1 MITKIATKNR
11 EEWKA
16 LRKQYIGGS
25 DAASV
30 VGMNPYKSAYAL
42 WAEKTGK
49 IPEFEGN
56 LATDVGAY
64 MEDFIAKRFE
74 QETGKKVRRENSSIL
89 NDQYPWAIA
98 NYDRLVV
105 GEDAGVECKF
115 TDSLN
120 LKRYKNGEYPERFYA
135 QCVHYL
141 GMSGKKRWYLAV
153 LIGNK
158 EFKWFTIERDEEE
171 IAALMG
177 AEKSFM
183 YNNVKSNT
191 PPSVDGTES
200 TTETIRTVFPDS
212 NSDSVSLYAYDAD
225 LRKYMALGEQIDA
238 LQAQKDEVANRV
250 KAFLGESGG
259 GESDRFKVSWTSSN
273 RSTFDSKRFAK
284 DHADIDLSEYY
295 KNTPVRTFRVT
306 EKG

>member
-30 VGMNPYKSAYAL
+30 IGMNPYKSAYAL

-49 IPEFEGN
+49 APEFEGN

-141 GMSGKKRWYLAV
+141 AVSGKKRWYLAV

-171 IAALMG
+171 IAALMK

-183 YNNVKSNT
+183 YNNVQTKT
-191 PPSVDGTES
+191 PPMVDGAES
-200 TTETIRTVFPDS
+200 TTETIKTVFPES
-212 NSDSVSLYAYDAD
+212 NSDSVSLYAYDTD
-225 LRKYMALGEQIDA
+225 LRQYMALGEQIDA

-250 KAFLGESGG
+250 KAFLGESWG
-259 GESDRFKVSWTSSN
+259 GESDRFKVSWTSSK

-295 KNTPVRTFRVT
+295 KNTTVRTFRVT

>member
-1 MITKIATKNR
+1 MITKILTKNR
-11 EEWKA
+11 EEWKS

-30 VGMNPYKSAYAL
+30 IGMNPYKSPYAL

-56 LATDVGAY
+56 LATDVGVY

-74 QETGKKVRRENSSIL
+74 QETGKKVRRENASIL
-89 NDQYPWAIA
+89 NSEYPWAIA

-105 GEDAGVECKF
+105 GEDAGLECKY

-141 GMSGKKRWYLAV
+141 AVSGKKRWYLAV

-177 AEKSFM
+177 EEKKMAECIKT
-183 YNNVKSNT
+183 NT
-191 PPSVDGTES
+191 PPTVDGTDS
-200 TTETIRTVFPDS
+200 TTKTISTIFADS
-212 NSDSVSLYAYDAD
+212 NEDSVNLYAYESD
-225 LRKYMALGEQIDA
+225 LRQYMALGEQIEA
-238 LQAQKDEVANRV
+238 LQAQKDEMANKV
-250 KAFLGESGG
+250 KAFLREAGRGESNH
-259 GESDRFKVSWTSSN
+259 FKVSWTSSS
-273 RSTFDSKRFAK
+273 RSSFDSKRFAK
-284 DHADIDLSEYY
+284 DHPDVDLSAYY
-295 KNTPVRTFRVT
+295 KYSTVRTFRVT
-306 EKG
+306 ER

>member
-11 EEWKA
+11 EEWKS

-30 VGMNPYKSAYAL
+30 LGMNPYKSAYAL

-74 QETGKKVRRENSSIL
+74 QETGKKVRRENASIL

-105 GEDAGVECKF
+105 GEDAGVECKY

-120 LKRYKNGEYPERFYA
+120 LKRYKNGDYPERFYA

-141 GMSGKKRWYLAV
+141 GVSGKKRWYLAV

-158 EFKWFTIERDEEE
+158 EFKWFTIERDEDE

-177 AEKSFM
+177 EEKKMAECIQT
-183 YNNVKSNT
+183 NT
-191 PPSVDGTES
+191 PPLVDGTES
-200 TTETIRTVFPDS
+200 TTKTISTIFTNS
-212 NSDSVSLYAYDAD
+212 NDNNVSLYAYDTD
-225 LRKYMALGEQIDA
+225 LRQYMALGKQIEA
-238 LQAQKDEVANRV
+238 LQAQKDELANKV

-259 GESDRFKVSWTSSN
+259 GESNLFRVSWTSSK
-273 RSTFDSKRFAK
+273 RSSFDSKRFAK
-284 DHADIDLSEYY
+284 DHADINLSEYY
-295 KNTPVRTFRVT
+295 KNTTVRTFRVS